1 MKTGD
6 RVFVS
11 SGSMAPK
18 WLTGGRRGLCGVLER
33 FVPGQNDVP
42 AAVVKLDEPLEVDGA
57 RGQYLQLDLRYVGR
71 TWDEP
76 MAVASAELCDFLPDD
91 RPWQERPRGFGIE
104 SHTTL
109 ETEESAV
116 ARGVLSRIR

>member
-1 MKTGD
+1 MTTGD

-18 WLTGGRRGLCGVLER
+18 WLSGRRGLCGVLER
-33 FVPGQNDVP
+33 FVAGQNDVL
-42 AAVVKLDEPLEVDGA
+42 AAVVKLDEPIDVDGITG
-57 RGQYLQLDLRYVGR
+57 RYLQLDLRYVGG

-76 MAVASAELCDFLPDD
+76 IAVASAELCDFLPDD
-91 RPWQERPRGFGIE
+91 RAWRERPRGHGIE
-104 SHTTL
+104 SHATL

-116 ARGVLSRIR
+116 ARGVLLRIQ